1 MQYNPFQSFMP
12 GAQMTCW
19 EYEIKEIRT
28 ERWEDTKE
36 DLNSMG
42 LDGWELVKFA
52 GPLDTIGSS
61 NAFFKR
67 PIDKANA

>member
-1 MQYNPFQSFMP
+1 M
-12 GAQMTCW
+12 ACW

-28 ERWEDTKE
+28 DDWEETKK
-36 DLNSMG
+36 DLNTMG

-52 GPLDTIGSS
+52 GPIDPLGTS

-67 PIDKANA
+67 LVDEANL